1 MSYLFRSLGSVVGL
15 SVGSTLVQGTLRY
28 ALQRRISGEDVNEV
42 CFTPGSIS
50 ASFDEFSFLQIIKR
64 VRESLKSIDELSP
77 TLQAAVRG
85 SYDEAIHVTF
95 YFAVA
100 MAACGL
106 LASIF
111 IKEKSLAQR
120 N

>member
-1 MSYLFRSLGSVVGL
+1 MRSVSL
-15 SVGSTLVQGTLRY
+15 SAAFQLLLTTVLCS
-28 ALQRRISGEDVNEV
+28 
-42 CFTPGSIS
+42 
-50 ASFDEFSFLQIIKR
+50 QIIKR

-95 YFAVA
+95 CFAVA